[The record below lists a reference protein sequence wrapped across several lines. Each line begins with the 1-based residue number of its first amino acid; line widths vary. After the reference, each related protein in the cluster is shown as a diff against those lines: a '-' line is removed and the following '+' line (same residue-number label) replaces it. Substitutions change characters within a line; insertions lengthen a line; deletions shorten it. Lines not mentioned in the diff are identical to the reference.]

1 MKKVVKV
8 VKGRELGLLGR
19 PVNPNSKRQI
29 RLAELAEKRA
39 NGTLKR
45 GRPVNENS
53 NRQIR
58 LAELAAKRA
67 NGTLVKGRPINM
79 NSKRQQRLLN
89 KAVNDMV
96 LEVIS

>member
-1 MKKVVKV
+1 MKKVVKI

-29 RLAELAEKRA
+29 RLAELAKKREM
-39 NGTLKR
+39 GILKK
-45 GRPVNENS
+45 GRPIDSTS
-53 NRQIR
+53 NRQKR
-58 LAELAAKRA
+58 LAELEIKRA

>member
-1 MKKVVKV
+1 MRFK
-8 VKGRELGLLGR
+8 RELG
-19 PVNPNSKRQI
+19 I
-29 RLAELAEKRA
+29 
-39 NGTLKR
+39 LKK

-58 LAELAAKRA
+58 LAELASKRA

-79 NSKRQQRLLN
+79 NSKRQQRMLN

>member
-29 RLAELAEKRA
+29 RLAELA
-39 NGTLKR
+39 
-45 GRPVNENS
+45 S
-53 NRQIR
+53 
-58 LAELAAKRA
+58 KRA

>member
-1 MKKVVKV
+1 MKKVVKI

-29 RLAELAEKRA
+29 RLAELE
-39 NGTLKR
+39 
-45 GRPVNENS
+45 
-53 NRQIR
+53 
-58 LAELAAKRA
+58 AKRA

>member
-29 RLAELAEKRA
+29 RLAELA
-39 NGTLKR
+39 
-45 GRPVNENS
+45 V
-53 NRQIR
+53 
-58 LAELAAKRA
+58 KRA